1 MRCRE
6 ARQGGGE
13 ASRWRASKAR
23 TEGNLLESGGA
34 RAGYP
39 VVARIPRVGT
49 TAVIGGREDGSGR
62 RDRDRERERGREKE
76 ERKTRRDQ
84 ASEREVEGERQ
95 KGRKRASK
103 EKRREEK
110 KGGGWEGREGHT
122 RL

>member
-13 ASRWRASKAR
+13 VSRWRASKAR

-49 TAVIGGREDGSGR
+49 SLEGWRKER
-62 RDRDRERERGREKE
+62 KREREREREREGRVEA
-76 ERKTRRDQ
+76 ERKKNERP
-84 ASEREVEGERQ
+84 SE
-95 KGRKRASK
+95 
-103 EKRREEK
+103 
-110 KGGGWEGREGHT
+110 
-122 RL
+122 